1 MWIGGFSMWIPVTAI
16 LIAPLIIWIVHRSEQ
31 AKMQAQRDVQ
41 LALLAKFSSGEEMT
55 RFLAADE
62 GRRLM
67 DHLASSG
74 KDDPREKIV
83 GMFVGASILTMLGIG
98 FGVAAAVT
106 GEESLLIPALI
117 IGAVGIGLI
126 VGAAIAHRFSTK
138 KELTQEQS

>member
-1 MWIGGFSMWIPVTAI
+1 MWIPVAAI
-16 LIAPLIIWIVHRSEQ
+16 LIAPFIIWIAHRSEQ

-55 RFLAADE
+55 RFLATDE

-74 KDDPREKIV
+74 KKDPRQETA
-83 GMFVGASILTMLGIG
+83 GMLVGASILTMLGIG
-98 FGVAAAVT
+98 FGVAATIT
-106 GEESLLIPALI
+106 GKEFLLIPALI
-117 IGAVGIGLI
+117 NGAIGLGLFIGAAL
-126 VGAAIAHRFSTK
+126 AHRFWTK